1 MQWLPRSQ
9 CGRARCL
16 VMDSHGD
23 EQCGTGVVIMLVQ
36 RAVPHFDCDCQA
48 KAYLMVHYFYFA
60 AADVFAKAHAYPGT
74 ASPTAPPSART
85 LWTACCPGAVP
96 LAGPPWEIVGK
107 IAVPAFHPVS
117 STSS

>member
-16 VMDSHGD
+16 GMDSHGD

-48 KAYLMVHYFYFA
+48 KAYIIFISRRPTCLRRRMHTRVLS
-60 AADVFAKAHAYPGT
+60 KYPGT
-74 ASPTAPPSART
+74 LTRVEIYSGRRT
-85 LWTACCPGAVP
+85 ESDTLGYLP
-96 LAGPPWEIVGK
+96 AG
-107 IAVPAFHPVS
+107 
-117 STSS
+117 